1 MSNKGKSPLDWAIKE
16 GHTETA
22 ELLIAKGA
30 DVNVKEDSGLTLL
43 HFANTRE
50 IAELLIAKGLDV
62 NAKSDD
68 GGTPLHDAAAEGYKE
83 VAELFIAKGA
93 DVNAMS
99 NKGKSPLDWAI
110 EEGHTETADLLR
122 KNGAKAATVKP
133 AAEANG
139 YFGTYTLSID
149 GGTITIELKPDGSF
163 IGTPSGREEDRAI
176 GSWKVEGELLIC
188 EGKTEKSSDKIGI
201 KFNKTSGK
209 LNTISERGKEMP
221 IDNKIPEGADGIY
234 VKKPPKVEELLNSI
248 GTPLNEME
256 KIISDEKYLEKL
268 VDGSEDAP
276 WELINRANHTY
287 SILYI
292 DGEDRT
298 LVHGVWMIKDNT
310 FYYMEV
316 VDGGIQIPEEEREV
330 WWCPIISLERDKIQL
345 YNDTGTRLN
354 WTKIYE
360 FKEKEMQNFN
370 NEQVNKKF
378 NIFEKSR

>member
-1 MSNKGKSPLDWAIKE
+1 MKK
-16 GHTETA
+16 
-22 ELLIAKGA
+22 LLITIAAVVLVGCG
-30 DVNVKEDSGLTLL
+30 ESQELTPSSE
-43 HFANTRE
+43 A
-50 IAELLIAKGLDV
+50 
-62 NAKSDD
+62 
-68 GGTPLHDAAAEGYKE
+68 TPVEP
-83 VAELFIAKGA
+83 V
-93 DVNAMS
+93 
-99 NKGKSPLDWAI
+99 
-110 EEGHTETADLLR
+110 
-122 KNGAKAATVKP
+122 
-133 AAEANG
+133 AEAND

-149 GGTITIELKPDGSF
+149 GVTITIELKPDGSF
-163 IGTPSGREEDRAI
+163 IGTPSGREEDRAV

-188 EGKTEKSSDKIGI
+188 EGTTEKRSAKIGI

-234 VKKPPKVEELLNSI
+234 VKKPPTVEELLNSI

-268 VDGSEDAP
+268 VDGSEDSP

-330 WWCPIISLERDKIQL
+330 LSANIISLKKDKSQMSNPPLAGSEQSRFI
-345 YNDTGTRLN
+345 
-354 WTKIYE
+354 WTAIDE
-360 FKEKEMQNFN
+360 FKEKEMKSFN
-370 NEQVNKKF
+370 NEQLN
-378 NIFEKSR
+378 

>member
-1 MSNKGKSPLDWAIKE
+1 M
-16 GHTETA
+16 
-22 ELLIAKGA
+22 
-30 DVNVKEDSGLTLL
+30 
-43 HFANTRE
+43 
-50 IAELLIAKGLDV
+50 
-62 NAKSDD
+62 
-68 GGTPLHDAAAEGYKE
+68 
-83 VAELFIAKGA
+83 
-93 DVNAMS
+93 
-99 NKGKSPLDWAI
+99 
-110 EEGHTETADLLR
+110 
-122 KNGAKAATVKP
+122 P
-133 AAEANG
+133 AVI
-139 YFGTYTLSID
+139 Y
-149 GGTITIELKPDGSF
+149 
-163 IGTPSGREEDRAI
+163 
-176 GSWKVEGELLIC
+176 GEKRS
-188 EGKTEKSSDKIGI
+188 EKIGI

-221 IDNKIPEGADGIY
+221 IDNKIPESADGIY
-234 VKKPPKVEELLNSI
+234 VNKSPTVEELLNSI

-268 VDGSEDAP
+268 VDGSEDSP

-330 WWCPIISLERDKIQL
+330 WWCPIISLKRDKIQL
-345 YNDTGTRLN
+345 YNDSGARLN

-360 FKEKEMQNFN
+360 FKEKEMQSFN
-370 NEQVNKKF
+370 NEQVNKNF

>member
-1 MSNKGKSPLDWAIKE
+1 MK
-16 GHTETA
+16 
-22 ELLIAKGA
+22 
-30 DVNVKEDSGLTLL
+30 
-43 HFANTRE
+43 
-50 IAELLIAKGLDV
+50 
-62 NAKSDD
+62 
-68 GGTPLHDAAAEGYKE
+68 Y
-83 VAELFIAKGA
+83 LFITITAVVLVGCGESQQSTPAPEAK
-93 DVNAMS
+93 
-99 NKGKSPLDWAI
+99 
-110 EEGHTETADLLR
+110 TA
-122 KNGAKAATVKP
+122 KP
-133 AAEANG
+133 AAEATDHS
-139 YFGTYTLSID
+139 GTYTLSID
-149 GGTITIELKPDGSF
+149 DRTITIELKPDGSF

-188 EGKTEKSSDKIGI
+188 EGTTEKRSEKIGI

-209 LNTISERGKEMP
+209 LNTISGRGKEMP
-221 IDNKIPEGADGIY
+221 IDNKIPESADGIY
-234 VKKPPKVEELLNSI
+234 VKKSPTVEELLNSI

-256 KIISDEKYLEKL
+256 KIISDEKYLEK
-268 VDGSEDAP
+268 VFDGSEDSP

-345 YNDTGTRLN
+345 YNDSGTRLN

-360 FKEKEMQNFN
+360 FKEKEMQSFN
-370 NEQVNKKF
+370 NEQVNKNF